1 MRLETPASPPTLS
14 LEGRG
19 SKGPAVEPSFSP
31 RTPGADR
38 GLGCSLV
45 LVLARFGARLLA
57 RLLPLVLVLV
67 LALVLPLSLTVAAR
81 ASLLVAVYSA

>member
-19 SKGPAVEPSFSP
+19 SKGPAVTPSFSP

-57 RLLPLVLVLV
+57 RLLALV